1 MTPQQNK
8 NTLDWVEAML
18 SGQYRHGKKY
28 LYNPVNDTYSAFGV
42 ALKLAGHD
50 RVYESLFVNT
60 YPVVPW
66 DQSVSQK
73 WFDAR
78 FGTNRQVGVIKT
90 MNDLTNDYFAVCAL
104 LLNSCLV
111 GERQHNLHLSMMEE
125 YSKAKETAGTDLQS
139 KTVDAI
145 QSNVSSLEKTQRGKE

>member
-18 SGQYRHGKKY
+18 SGQYVQLKRQMFIPNTN
-28 LYNPVNDTYSAFGV
+28 LYSALGIACGLASWPIY
-42 ALKLAGHD
+42 ALADYD
-50 RVYESLFVNT
+50 RGL
-60 YPVVPW
+60 
-66 DQSVSQK
+66 VSQY

-104 LLNSCLV
+104 LLNTCLV
-111 GERQHNLHLSMMEE
+111 GERQHNLHLDMMEK

-145 QSNVSSLEKTQRGKE
+145 QSNVSSLRETQRGKE

>member
-18 SGQYRHGKKY
+18 SGEWGHNKHQ
-28 LYNPVNDTYSAFGV
+28 LYIRGTRLRSAFGV
-42 ALKLAGHD
+42 ACMLADWPTEAIVSADKG
-50 RVYESLFVNT
+50 L
-60 YPVVPW
+60 
-66 DQSVSQK
+66 VSQQ
-73 WFDAR
+73 WLDSR
-78 FGTNRQVGVIKT
+78 FGTNRQVGVIKS